1 MTLGLFL
8 PLITAFGALLAVPL
22 FVWQLRRLP
31 GNTEPG
37 YDEAVVS
44 AKARTFKTIIAVEL
58 AAPVLF
64 YIILNL
70 ILPAEGAAVLF

>member
-1 MTLGLFL
+1 MTLGIFL
-8 PLITAFGALLAVPL
+8 PLLTAFGALLAVPL

-31 GNTEPG
+31 GNTDPG
-37 YDEAVVS
+37 YDEAAVS

-64 YIILNL
+64 FVIFNL
-70 ILPAEGAAVLF
+70 ILPAEGAMVLF